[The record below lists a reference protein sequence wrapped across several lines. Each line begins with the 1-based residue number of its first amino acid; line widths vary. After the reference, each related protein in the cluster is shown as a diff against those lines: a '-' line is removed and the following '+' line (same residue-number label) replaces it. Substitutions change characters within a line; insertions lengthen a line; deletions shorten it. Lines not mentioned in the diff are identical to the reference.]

1 MDLRHTLPNIHY
13 LIQAVLTTSVSTT
26 PSSISVLSIS
36 SYARHRRTK
45 SDASST
51 KPSPRTSL
59 SALTPLKSHRVSAA
73 VDTQS
78 SPTEENIS
86 KPNGSAR
93 GKARRSGSNFKAS
106 RTKDTMNSKTLQPGS
121 LKQEI

>member
-26 PSSISVLSIS
+26 PSSMSVLSIS

-45 SDASST
+45 SDARSA
-51 KPSPRTSL
+51 KHSPVTNL
-59 SALTPLKSHRVSAA
+59 SALTPLTNHRVSTP
-73 VDTQS
+73 VDSQN
-78 SPTEENIS
+78 PPIEETFS
-86 KPNGSAR
+86 KANGSVR
-93 GKARRSGSNFKAS
+93 GKARRSGSNFRVS
-106 RTKDTMNSKTLQPGS
+106 RAKDSITSSTLQPDN